1 MSLLARQDKAAG
13 ELVHAIDL
21 LTGFR
26 LNEKTKATL
35 MRIAAGHERRT
46 VALITQAHAN
56 LLECA
61 YPPKFDTPLI
71 PDMAVRIAVQE
82 ALQARPPADAMM
94 PPPMIGPSGTVLPF
108 IPPPPVPH
116 EPPAAQPPFP
126 PPGAWER
133 FCQWFCDRT
142 GYVRKV

>member
-26 LNEKTKATL
+26 LNEKSKATL

-61 YPPKFDTPLI
+61 YPPKFDTPLLGG
-71 PDMAVRIAVQE
+71 
-82 ALQARPPADAMM
+82 ALPLMPPKAGSSGTEPPPPA
-94 PPPMIGPSGTVLPF
+94 PMLVPSGTVLPF
-108 IPPPPVPH
+108 V
-116 EPPAAQPPFP
+116 P
-126 PPGAWER
+126 PPGKWER
-133 FCQWFCDRT
+133 LCRWFCDRT